1 MLRARVLMPALAI
14 LLLAGCSSEPS
25 KPASTAAQAKPAAKP
40 PESLTAREAF
50 QKLYATARQWASDAR
65 PVRLESQPIAGAD
78 GRDGKAMIWR
88 AAFASPGK
96 RGIKGFTWSGAAGPD
111 APERGI
117 THGSEDTWSP
127 TNASTQPF
135 DFQFLKNDSDA
146 AFAVA
151 QKHGG
156 EKATKADPKLPV
168 MYLLDW
174 DARDNQLVWH
184 VIYGSSRTEA
194 KLTVDVDASS
204 GEFLRVEK

>member
-1 MLRARVLMPALAI
+1 MLRARLLSIVLL

-25 KPASTAAQAKPAAKP
+25 KPAQSAAAPKPEKP
-40 PESLTAREAF
+40 PESVTGREAF

-65 PVRLESQPIAGAD
+65 PVRLESQPLAGAD
-78 GRDGKAMIWR
+78 GHDGKAMIWR

-96 RGIKGFTWSGAAGPD
+96 RGIEGFTWSGAASPD

-117 THGSEDTWSP
+117 THGTEDTWSP

-135 DFQFLKNDSDA
+135 DFQFLKNDSSDA
-146 AFAVA
+146 AAVA

-156 EKATKADPKLPV
+156 EKALKANSKLPL
-168 MYLLDW
+168 MFLLDW
-174 DARDNQLVWH
+174 DARKNELVWH
-184 VIYGSSRTEA
+184 VIYGSNRDEA